1 MCSSFLPTSQRMPT
15 SIMWK
20 TVSEDCNLACDY
32 CYYSTCQGQLKGDI
46 RRIDDDLLQK
56 VIREIMETSQGS
68 ASFAWQGGEPLLAG
82 LPFFE
87 RVVQLQAHYAP
98 RNTTISNAL
107 QTNGTLINAK
117 WAEFFR
123 KYSFLIGVSADG
135 PEHIHNKRRKTGS
148 GAGSYALVMK
158 GIEALRQA
166 KVDFNILTVIHEDN
180 VEQAGVVM
188 EWLEQEQIDYVQFI
202 PCMDFRAQEV
212 NAAGK
217 YLVTPKQY
225 GRFLCETFDLW
236 YRDGK
241 PRISVRFFD
250 NWLQKLIG
258 QQPELCV
265 HREACP
271 SILILEQNGDAY
283 PCDFYI
289 HDDFKLGNAGQQ
301 SLVSL
306 MDSPKWNTFHEQK
319 GDLST
324 TCKSCE
330 YLHYCHGGC
339 PRNRIGQQESESLGL
354 DYFCESYRMLYAHG
368 EQRMRKLARSL
379 ITQNNISFPGR
390 NERCICGSGRK
401 AKQCCDR

>member
-1 MCSSFLPTSQRMPT
+1 MLPT

-32 CYYSTCQGQLKGDI
+32 CYYSSCQGQLTGKI
-46 RRIDDDLLQK
+46 RMIEDDLLQK
-56 VIREIMETSQGS
+56 VIIQMMGGSQGS
-68 ASFAWQGGEPLLAG
+68 VSFAWQGGEPLLAG

-87 RVVQLQAHYAP
+87 RVVQLQAYYAP
-98 RNTTISNAL
+98 PNTLISNAL
-107 QTNGTLINAK
+107 QTNGTLLNAK

-123 KYSFLIGVSADG
+123 KYSFLIGVSVDG

-158 GIEALRQA
+158 GIEELRRA
-166 KVDFNILTVIHEDN
+166 KVDFNVLMVIHEDN
-180 VEQAGVVM
+180 VEKAGVLM

-202 PCMDFRAQEV
+202 PCMDFRSQEV
-212 NAAGK
+212 SAAGK
-217 YLVTPKQY
+217 YLITPEQY
-225 GRFLCETFDLW
+225 GRFLCEAFDIW
-236 YRDGK
+236 YREGT

-250 NWLQKLIG
+250 NWLQRLIG
-258 QQPELCV
+258 HEPEACIF
-265 HREACP
+265 REECP

-289 HDDFKLGNAGQQ
+289 HDDYKLGNAGLE
-301 SLVSL
+301 SLESL
-306 MDSPKWNTFHEQK
+306 MNSPIWNTFHAQK
-319 GDLST
+319 RQLSNH
-324 TCKSCE
+324 CMNCE

-339 PRNRIGQQESESLGL
+339 PRNRVGQQQSESPDC

-368 EQRMRKLARSL
+368 EQRMRKLAKSILKRH
-379 ITQNNISFPGR
+379 QISFPGR

-401 AKQCCDR
+401 AKLCCAR